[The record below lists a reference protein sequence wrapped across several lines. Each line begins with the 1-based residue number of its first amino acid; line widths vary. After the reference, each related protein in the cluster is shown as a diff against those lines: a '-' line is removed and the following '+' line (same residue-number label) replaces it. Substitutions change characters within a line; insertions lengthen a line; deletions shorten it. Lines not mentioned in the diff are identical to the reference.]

1 MTTVNF
7 FLNFFLNLSFNLLQH
22 SAVEDS
28 GLGSARRLHA
38 FQLIKFEI
46 LNMFIFLQITV
57 MLIKACFRGIV

>member
-1 MTTVNF
+1 MTTV
-7 FLNFFLNLSFNLLQH
+7 NFFLNLSFNLLQH

-28 GLGSARRLHA
+28 GLGSVRRLHA

-46 LNMFIFLQITV
+46 LNMLIFLQITV

>member
-7 FLNFFLNLSFNLLQH
+7 FLNLCFNLLQH

-28 GLGSARRLHA
+28 GVGNARRLHA
-38 FQLIKFEI
+38 SSQLIKFEI
-46 LNMFIFLQITV
+46 LNMLIFLQITV